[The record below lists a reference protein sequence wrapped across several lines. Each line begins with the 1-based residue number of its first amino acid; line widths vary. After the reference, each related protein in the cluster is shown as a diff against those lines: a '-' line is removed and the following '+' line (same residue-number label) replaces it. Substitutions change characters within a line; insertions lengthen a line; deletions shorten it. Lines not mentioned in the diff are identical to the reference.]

1 METEDTTA
9 LAPPPAPTK
18 KPPVPRADQDQ
29 LIANRIAD
37 TRRKITAVL
46 TDDALKARFAA
57 RGCDLAELNEGIAH
71 CDATQAGYDARQ
83 VALGTEKAGYQALSD
98 SRAAA
103 RAAHTDLRSTIKLA
117 FPRDKVAQ
125 QTLGATGR
133 VPLDDDKFLTAARA
147 AGHAATQEP
156 YAATLTKRGHNAL
169 AYAATLSAFDT
180 KRNTARAAAD
190 VAVAATATRD
200 SADTALQTWLL
211 TFEGIIAL
219 ELKRDPHL
227 ATRLA

>member
-1 METEDTTA
+1 M
-9 LAPPPAPTK
+9 PFSFPSSPT
-18 KPPVPRADQDQ
+18 VGQTSAQNGRTYVWSGYAWD
-29 LIANRIAD
+29 
-37 TRRKITAVL
+37 L
-46 TDDALKARFAA
+46 TS
-57 RGCDLAELNEGIAH
+57 N
-71 CDATQAGYDARQ
+71 
-83 VALGTEKAGYQALSD
+83 V
-98 SRAAA
+98 
-103 RAAHTDLRSTIKLA
+103 
-117 FPRDKVAQ
+117 
-125 QTLGATGR
+125 
-133 VPLDDDKFLTAARA
+133 

>member
-18 KPPVPRADQDQ
+18 KAPVPRADQDQ

-46 TDDALKARFAA
+46 ADDDLKARFAA
-57 RGCDLAELNEGIAH
+57 HA
-71 CDATQAGYDARQ
+71 
-83 VALGTEKAGYQALSD
+83 
-98 SRAAA
+98 
-103 RAAHTDLRSTIKLA
+103 DLRSTIKLA

-156 YAATLTKRGHNAL
+156 YAATLTKRGHKAD
-169 AYAATLSAFDT
+169 AYTATLSAFDT
-180 KRNTARAAAD
+180 AHGMSEIWSAAD
-190 VAVAATATRD
+190 APRTA
-200 SADTALQTWLL
+200 
-211 TFEGIIAL
+211 
-219 ELKRDPHL
+219 
-227 ATRLA
+227 